1 MKMYDVIIIGGGPAG
16 YTAALYS
23 ARARLKTLLV
33 EKMFSGGQMATT
45 DFMENYPG
53 FDEPVGG
60 VELALKME
68 NQARKFGAEILYD
81 EVIDMDLAGKVK
93 IVKTTSHT
101 YNCKALI
108 LCMGASPKS
117 LGLDKEDKFRGL
129 GVSYCSV
136 CDAAFYKD
144 KKVAVVGGGNSAA
157 DDALYLTKY
166 AEKVFLIH
174 RRNNLRCV
182 KLAQEELF
190 KNDKIEFVLNSQV
203 VEILG
208 ERKLEG
214 IRVKN
219 NSTNEA
225 STLDIDGLFIA
236 IGLVP
241 NNELVKG
248 KLELSKDGYIITD
261 SNMKTSM
268 EGVFAAGDICEK
280 PLRQVITAA
289 SDGAVAAYSAEK
301 YVNQY
306 TL

>member
-1 MKMYDVIIIGGGPAG
+1 MYDVIIIGGGPAG

-23 ARARLKTLLV
+23 ARARLKTLV
-33 EKMFSGGQMATT
+33 IEKMFSGGQIATT
-45 DFMENYPG
+45 DSMENYPG

-60 VELALKME
+60 VELALRME

-117 LGLDKEDKFRGL
+117 LGLDKEGALRGL

-136 CDAAFYKD
+136 CDAAFYKG

-166 AEKVFLIH
+166 AEKVYLIH
-174 RRNNLRCV
+174 RRDNLRCV
-182 KLAQEELF
+182 KMAQEELF
-190 KNDKIEFVLNSQV
+190 KSDKIDFVFNSQV
-203 VEILG
+203 VELLG

-214 IRVKN
+214 IRGKN
-219 NSTNEA
+219 SKTNET
-225 STLDIDGLFIA
+225 STLYIDGLFIA

-241 NNELVKG
+241 NNELVLG

-261 SNMKTSM
+261 RNMKTSV

-280 PLRQVITAA
+280 PLRQVVTAA

-301 YVNQY
+301 YVTQY
-306 TL
+306 NP